1 VTGWTR
7 QRVLEA
13 AAAWVWVPD
22 GADQVRTED
31 YQLIRYPDRLTDPG
45 WPPAQVAWSKTSR
58 APGEVIDEVA
68 GQVRAWGLDE
78 VHWWVSEATAPAAT
92 ERALR
97 ARSAAVTETL
107 QVLAYDLGRGRPALD
122 VPADI
127 RVELVHDERTVRAAA
142 LVTAQ
147 GWQRPAPDEA
157 EIARQLEEVTGD
169 PATGDLGNDQ
179 SSFRMVVFL
188 GRRPVAAGG
197 ATLAGPV
204 AQLWGAVTLPAWRRR
219 GAYRGL
225 LAGRIRLAADRGA
238 TLALVKGR
246 VETSAPILR
255 RAGFTAFGEERRYR
269 LPVGWAPS
277 SSASSASPL

>member
-1 VTGWTR
+1 MTGWTR
-7 QRVLEA
+7 ARVLEA

-22 GADQVRTED
+22 GAEQVRTED
-31 YQLIRYPDRLTDPG
+31 YQLIRYPDRLIDPT
-45 WPPAQVAWSKTSR
+45 WPAAQVAWSSTTR
-58 APGEVIDEVA
+58 AAGEVIDEVA
-68 GQVRAWGLDE
+68 GQVRAWGLGE
-78 VHWWVSEATAPAAT
+78 VHWWVSGATAPAGT

-97 ARSAAVTETL
+97 ARAGTVTETL

-127 RVELVHDERTVRAAA
+127 TVELVHDERTVRAAA
-142 LVTAQ
+142 LVAAR
-147 GWQRPAPDEA
+147 GWQRPAADEA
-157 EIARQLEEVTGD
+157 EIARQLEEVTVD
-169 PATGDLGNDQ
+169 PATGDLRDQ
-179 SSFRMVVFL
+179 SSFRMVAFL
-188 GRRPVAAGG
+188 GRRPVAVGG

-204 AQLWGAVTLPAWRRR
+204 AQLWGAVTLPAWRGR

-225 LAGRIRLAADRGA
+225 LAGRIRLAAGRGA

-277 SSASSASPL
+277 SSASSA

>member
-1 VTGWTR
+1 MTGWTR
-7 QRVLEA
+7 QRVLQA
-13 AAAWVWVPD
+13 AAAWGWVPV

-31 YQLIRYPDRLTDPG
+31 YQLIRYPDRLADPG
-45 WPPAQVAWSKTSR
+45 WPPAQVAWSRTSR

-68 GQVRAWGLDE
+68 RQVRAWGLGE
-78 VHWWVSEATAPAAT
+78 VHWWVSEATVPAGT
-92 ERALR
+92 ERVLR

-122 VPADI
+122 VPADV

-142 LVTAQ
+142 LVTTQ

-169 PATGDLGNDQ
+169 PVTGDLADQ

-188 GRRPVAAGG
+188 GGRPVAAGG
-197 ATLAGPV
+197 VTLAGPV
-204 AQLWGAVTLPAWRRR
+204 AQLWGAVTLPAWRGR

-225 LAGRIRLAADRGA
+225 LAARLRLAADRGA

-255 RAGFTAFGEERRYR
+255 RAGFTAFGEERLYR

-277 SSASSASPL
+277 SSASSPSPE